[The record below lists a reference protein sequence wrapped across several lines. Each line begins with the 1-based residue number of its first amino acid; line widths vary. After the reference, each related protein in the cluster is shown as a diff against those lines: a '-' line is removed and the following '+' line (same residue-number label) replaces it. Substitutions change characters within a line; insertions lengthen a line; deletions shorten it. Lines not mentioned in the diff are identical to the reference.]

1 MVQEIINEQVSVE
14 SSHPQLTAVNLGGI
28 GGKSGLEA
36 VLSPLASERTVG
48 FLAAIKPRSIK
59 SYSIP

>member
-1 MVQEIINEQVSVE
+1 MVQEIINEQISVE

-28 GGKSGLEA
+28 HVGGKSGLEA

-48 FLAAIKPRSIK
+48 VSCSHETKIHQKL
-59 SYSIP
+59 

>member
-48 FLAAIKPRSIK
+48 VSCSHETKIHQKL
-59 SYSIP
+59 

>member
-48 FLAAIKPRSIK
+48 VSCSHQTKIHQKL
-59 SYSIP
+59 

>member
-1 MVQEIINEQVSVE
+1 MAQEIINEQVSVE

-48 FLAAIKPRSIK
+48 VSCSHQTKIHQKL
-59 SYSIP
+59 

>member
-14 SSHPQLTAVNLGGI
+14 SSHPQPTAVNLGGI

-48 FLAAIKPRSIK
+48 VSCSHQTKIHQKL
-59 SYSIP
+59 

>member
-14 SSHPQLTAVNLGGI
+14 SSHPQLTAVNLEGI

-48 FLAAIKPRSIK
+48 VSCSHQTKIHQKL
-59 SYSIP
+59 